1 MSQLRIA
8 VIVGSLSKQSINR
21 QLGQGLAAL
30 MQDKADFEFIDI
42 SRLPLYNRDFDN
54 TPDFKPFDDL
64 KPLIRGCNGVLFV
77 TPE

>member
-1 MSQLRIA
+1 MSQLKIA

-42 SRLPLYNRDFDN
+42 SHLPVYNRDFDN
-54 TPDFKPFDDL
+54 TPRFQAL
-64 KPLIRGCNGVLFV
+64 
-77 TPE
+77 